1 MSSTRKLLRSILL
14 LILFIVASCSPPDD
28 PVKCSSKDS
37 DCTITNCY
45 GMFPDRS
52 TCRAGNVAYP
62 GTEEEIG
69 SIVSA
74 ATKAGKKMKV
84 VTSFAHSIPK
94 LACPDGVDGLLISTK
109 YLNHVVNVDAAAMT
123 MTVESGMALSQLIE
137 EAAKAGLALPYAPYW
152 SGSTIGGVL
161 STGSHGSSLWGK
173 GSAVHDYVIAM
184 RIVSPGGPDEGYAKI
199 RILNESHEDLNAA
212 KVSLGVLGVISQ
224 VTLKLEPMFKR
235 SITYVKKIDMDL
247 GDEAVSFGKQHEFAD
262 MSWYPSQRQVVY
274 RVDDRVSPDVSG
286 EGLYDFTGFRDT
298 LSLVA
303 ESIRTT
309 EETQESNGLDEMK
322 CVSAGLTTT
331 ILGAIAYGLTNNGII
346 FTGYPV
352 IGYQNRLQ
360 SSSSCV
366 NSPENGLITACPWDS
381 RIKGEFFHQTTFKI
395 NLSVVQSFIED
406 VQSLVALEPKSLC
419 GLELYNGILMRYVK
433 ASSAYL
439 GSQED
444 ALDFDI
450 TYYRSK
456 DPLTP
461 RLYED
466 ILEEIEQM
474 AVFKYGGLPHWG
486 KNRNIAFDG
495 VFKKYRNVT
504 EFLKVKEAYD
514 PSGLFSSEWTDQ
526 MLGLKDGLSIV
537 KEGCALE
544 GLCICS
550 QDIHCAPSKG
560 YFCRPGK
567 IYKDAR
573 VCTLIK

>member
-1 MSSTRKLLRSILL
+1 
-14 LILFIVASCSPPDD
+14 
-28 PVKCSSKDS
+28 
-37 DCTITNCY
+37 
-45 GMFPDRS
+45 MFPGRS
-52 TCRAGNVAYP
+52 TCRAGNVAHP
-62 GTEEEIG
+62 GTEEEIV

-137 EAAKAGLALPYAPYW
+137 EAAKAGLALPHAPYW
-152 SGSTIGGVL
+152 SGSTIGGIL
-161 STGSHGSSLWGK
+161 STG
-173 GSAVHDYVIAM
+173 
-184 RIVSPGGPDEGYAKI
+184 PGGPDEGYAKI
-199 RILNESHEDLNAA
+199 RILNESHEDLNESHEDLNAA
-212 KVSLGVLGVISQ
+212 KVSLRVLG

-247 GDEAVSFGKQHEFAD
+247 GDQAVSFGKQHEFAD

-309 EETQESNGLDEMK
+309 EETQESNCLDEMN

-331 ILGAIAYGLTNNGII
+331 ILGAIAYGLTNN
-346 FTGYPV
+346 
-352 IGYQNRLQ
+352 
-360 SSSSCV
+360 
-366 NSPENGLITACPWDS
+366 
-381 RIKGEFFHQTTFKI
+381 
-395 NLSVVQSFIED
+395 
-406 VQSLVALEPKSLC
+406 
-419 GLELYNGILMRYVK
+419 

-439 GSQED
+439 GNQED

-466 ILEEIEQM
+466 IPEEIEQM

-514 PSGLFSSEWTDQ
+514 PSAKRFVFHGVQGVPLPLIQITISGKTSSSVPDPIGTIQQQAEVQNGSVTK
-526 MLGLKDGLSIV
+526 KDLHKHFILENPDYFFRLAFKLNTGSI
-537 KEGCALE
+537 
-544 GLCICS
+544 
-550 QDIHCAPSKG
+550 IHSYKNGRQLVIPVDTVVPSSAPISCAPSPAWPPDPLAKNNREG
-560 YFCRPGK
+560 PPFG
-567 IYKDAR
+567 
-573 VCTLIK
+573 

>member
-1 MSSTRKLLRSILL
+1 MSSTRKLLRSNFL
-14 LILFIVASCSPPDD
+14 LILFIAASCSPPDD
-28 PVKCSSKDS
+28 PVKCSTKDS

-62 GTEEEIG
+62 GTEEEIV

-152 SGSTIGGVL
+152 SGATIGGIL

-173 GSAVHDYVIAM
+173 GSAVHDYVIGM

-212 KVSLGVLGVISQ
+212 KVSLGVLGVIS
-224 VTLKLEPMFKR
+224 
-235 SITYVKKIDMDL
+235 
-247 GDEAVSFGKQHEFAD
+247 QHEFAD

-309 EETQESNGLDEMK
+309 EETQESNGLDELK
-322 CVSAGLTTT
+322 CVSAGVTTT

-366 NSPENGLITACPWDS
+366 NSPEDGLITACPWDP

-395 NLSVVQSFIED
+395 SLSVVQSFIED

-504 EFLKVKEAYD
+504 EFLKFRVGK
-514 PSGLFSSEWTDQ
+514 G
-526 MLGLKDGLSIV
+526 ML
-537 KEGCALE
+537 A
-544 GLCICS
+544 
-550 QDIHCAPSKG
+550 
-560 YFCRPGK
+560 
-567 IYKDAR
+567 AR
-573 VCTLIK
+573 GIK